1 VAEAAEAEFPDAAI
15 EIYQRLAEQMIQGK
29 QRTTY
34 QVAARHLGRVQ
45 SVLEAAGRSAEWP
58 PLIADVRGRYRT
70 YRALQDELAVLGS
83 A

>member
-1 VAEAAEAEFPDAAI
+1 
-15 EIYQRLAEQMIQGK
+15 
-29 QRTTY
+29 
-34 QVAARHLGRVQ
+34 VAARHLGRVQ
-45 SVLEAAGRSAEWP
+45 SVLEASGRSEEWP